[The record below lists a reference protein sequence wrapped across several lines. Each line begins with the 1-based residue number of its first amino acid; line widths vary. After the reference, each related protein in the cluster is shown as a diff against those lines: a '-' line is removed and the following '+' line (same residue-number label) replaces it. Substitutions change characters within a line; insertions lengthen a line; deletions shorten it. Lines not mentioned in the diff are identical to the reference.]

1 MSGQQPNSSQS
12 KTTLT
17 TQHQQQ
23 LKQVKQNVPNN
34 TPPSIERPGP
44 EGEADEEEPS
54 EVGNSVTPFLFL
66 EFLADY
72 LKHGFDFGD
81 FIFKFLFQIDSF
93 LLDDNE
99 IESEEEN
106 LTRTSNSSPIPNI
119 DQLSP
124 DKEYL
129 GDDNNEDEEDSDD
142 LDADLRAVNAIASST
157 SHRRFLLTG

>member
-54 EVGNSVTPFLFL
+54 EVGNSVTSFLF
-66 EFLADY
+66 
-72 LKHGFDFGD
+72 
-81 FIFKFLFQIDSF
+81 S
-93 LLDDNE
+93 
-99 IESEEEN
+99 
-106 LTRTSNSSPIPNI
+106 
-119 DQLSP
+119 
-124 DKEYL
+124 
-129 GDDNNEDEEDSDD
+129 
-142 LDADLRAVNAIASST
+142 
-157 SHRRFLLTG
+157 RFLTWI

>member
-1 MSGQQPNSSQS
+1 M
-12 KTTLT
+12 
-17 TQHQQQ
+17 
-23 LKQVKQNVPNN
+23 
-34 TPPSIERPGP
+34 
-44 EGEADEEEPS
+44 
-54 EVGNSVTPFLFL
+54 TPFLFL